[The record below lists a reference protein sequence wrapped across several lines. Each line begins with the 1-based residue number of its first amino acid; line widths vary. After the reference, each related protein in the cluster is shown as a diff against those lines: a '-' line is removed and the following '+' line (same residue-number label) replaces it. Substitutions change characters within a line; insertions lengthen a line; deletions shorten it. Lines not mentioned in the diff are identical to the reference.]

1 MVTNI
6 LDYLDNSATSWADKT
21 AIADDKNSLTFAE
34 WQTYAK
40 RIGTAISEE
49 TGKALRKPVLVFV
62 DRKIEG
68 LVGFMGVV
76 ESGNFYVPIDCKMP
90 DQRVKLI
97 ADVLSPVAAIT
108 VTAADQKTLDL
119 IDFKGV
125 RFNYAE
131 VINHEADEKLL
142 SEIREQMID
151 MDPVY
156 SIFTSGSTGV
166 PKGVLISQRGMVDLA
181 EWLVNTFNFTENDA
195 LGNQLSL
202 IHI

>member
-6 LDYLDNSATSWADKT
+6 LDYLDNSATRWADKT

-125 RFNYAE
+125 RFNYSE
-131 VINHEADEKLL
+131 VINHELDEKLL

-156 SIFTSGSTGV
+156 RIFTSGSTGV

-181 EWLVNTFNFTENDA
+181 E
-195 LGNQLSL
+195 
-202 IHI
+202 